1 MGPKIAAVAAGTV
14 LGLVLFAGMGL
25 VFMKWGADPSR
36 DPLVSW

>member
-1 MGPKIAAVAAGTV
+1 MSQKIAAIAAGTV

-25 VFMKWGADPSR
+25 VFMKWGADPTK